1 MILPPWGHLACLK
14 AFLVVIISRR
24 EQRASRPGMLLNHL
38 QRHRRDPL
46 PTAETYSA
54 QVSTAAVEKLCP
66 RVCFGF
72 QSATCVRRKFVLES
86 ILPFI
91 IITHTGRGLRGH
103 VFELYSNLN
112 PLEQCS
118 AQY

>member
-1 MILPPWGHLACLK
+1 
-14 AFLVVIISRR
+14 
-24 EQRASRPGMLLNHL
+24 MLLNHL
-38 QRHRRDPL
+38 QGPRRDPL
-46 PTAETYSA
+46 STAETYSA

-91 IITHTGRGLRGH
+91 IIIRTGRGLRGH

-112 PLEQCS
+112 PSEQCS

>member
-1 MILPPWGHLACLK
+1 MILPPWGHWACLK

-86 ILPFI
+86 ILLFTVRKSYIQDGP
-91 IITHTGRGLRGH
+91 
-103 VFELYSNLN
+103 
-112 PLEQCS
+112 
-118 AQY
+118 